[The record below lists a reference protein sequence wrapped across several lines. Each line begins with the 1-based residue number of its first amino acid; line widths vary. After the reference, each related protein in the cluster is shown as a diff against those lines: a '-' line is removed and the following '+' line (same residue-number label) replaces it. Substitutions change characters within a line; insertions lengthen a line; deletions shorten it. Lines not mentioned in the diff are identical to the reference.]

1 MATKAWLA
9 ALVHGGL
16 WLGTLAAA
24 EAQAAP
30 VFVEAPCDIP
40 IVNDAVRERLRC
52 GTVSVPRDAA
62 RPDAGT
68 FELAV
73 VVKRSAAPTPGATPI
88 LFLHGGPGGQ
98 QVPYM
103 GLGATDFTPGRDVI
117 AFDMRGGGRTG
128 PALCG
133 GMTAALFESF
143 RIALRGDDPMP
154 TRESALDACMD
165 ELAAAGY
172 RPEHFGSVRN
182 VEDAESIRQ
191 ALGIDRWAVYG
202 TSYGT
207 TVGAE
212 YLARHPEAIESLVLD
227 SLYPPDAYVHTVREA
242 QGRAIGRLLDEC
254 ASDAACAARF
264 PGLDRAK
271 ADAALAS
278 FATDPLPF
286 HLGGERYVAEERA
299 VRSALSNLFYTE
311 ATARSVP
318 WFVDA
323 MVRRDGDA
331 IAAGLGAPLLVGDA
345 SADAGV
351 AIPGLLGTDCR
362 DRARHHAPHAGPGP
376 NWMDMVLGIPNG
388 ACRDLPL
395 GPVPGLP
402 VGTTV
407 PVLVLSAG
415 YDGFQPDGEAVAA
428 AIGPA
433 AIAYLLPRAAHSVR
447 GAGDCPRGIVS
458 AFINDPSKTPDTT
471 CIAEMTAPPFV
482 LDVRPM
488 PAMAAL
494 GAAASGSRPP
504 AAVLVAATGVVLLL
518 LAGIVVPAIL
528 WLWRRLRRTPAA
540 PGARGVR
547 ALAVGGGLL
556 GVAGA
561 VLPVAGTMQAH
572 PGMMGF
578 GLDPTLALGLWAI
591 PVGGALAGLALG
603 LALRKREWGV
613 AVAALGG
620 VVAVLGVLV
629 LGLAPW
635 G

>member
-1 MATKAWLA
+1 MTKRATLIGVV
-9 ALVHGGL
+9 ALLFGALEGMD
-16 WLGTLAAA
+16 
-24 EAQAAP
+24 EAYAAP

-40 IVNDAVRERLRC
+40 IVDDAVRERLRC
-52 GTVSVPRDAA
+52 GTVSAPRDAA
-62 RPDAGT
+62 QPADGT

-73 VVKRSAAPTPGATPI
+73 VVKRSAAPTPGAAPI
-88 LFLHGGPGGQ
+88 LFLHGGPGGE

-103 GLGATDFTPGRDVI
+103 GLGARDFTPGRDLI

-143 RIALRGDDPMP
+143 RMALRGDDPMP

-182 VEDAESIRQ
+182 VEDAERIRQ
-191 ALGIDRWAVYG
+191 SLGIERWAVYG

-212 YLARHPEAIESLVLD
+212 YLSQHPGAIESLVLD

-254 ASDAACAARF
+254 ASEAACAARF

-286 HLGGERYVAEERA
+286 HLGGERYVADERA
-299 VRSALSNLFYTE
+299 VRSALYTLFYRE
-311 ATARSVP
+311 ETARSVP
-318 WFVDA
+318 WFINAV
-323 MVRRDGDA
+323 VRRDGDA
-331 IAAGLGAPLLVGDA
+331 VAAALGAPLLLGDVPIG
-345 SADAGV
+345 GV
-351 AIPGLLGTDCR
+351 AVPGLLGTDCR
-362 DRARHHAPHAGPGP
+362 DRARHHAPHTGPGP
-376 NWMDMVLGIPNG
+376 NWMDMFLGIPNG

-395 GPVPGLP
+395 GTVPGLP

-428 AIGPA
+428 AIGQA

-447 GAGDCPRGIVS
+447 GAGDCPRGIIS

-471 CIAEMTAPPFV
+471 CIATMTAPSFV

-488 PAMAAL
+488 PAITNL
-494 GAAASGSRPP
+494 GAATSGGRPP
-504 AAVLVAATGVVLLL
+504 AGVLVAAAGFALVL

-528 WLWRRLRRTPAA
+528 WLWRRLRRYPAA

-572 PGMMGF
+572 PGIAGF
-578 GLDPTLALGLWAI
+578 GLEPTLALGLWAI
-591 PVGGALAGLALG
+591 PVGGALALLALG
-603 LALRKREWGV
+603 LALRKRQWGV
-613 AVAALGG
+613 ALAALGG
-620 VVAVLGVLV
+620 AVAVVGILV
-629 LGLAPW
+629 LGLTPW

>member
-1 MATKAWLA
+1 M
-9 ALVHGGL
+9 
-16 WLGTLAAA
+16 
-24 EAQAAP
+24 
-30 VFVEAPCDIP
+30 
-40 IVNDAVRERLRC
+40 
-52 GTVSVPRDAA
+52 
-62 RPDAGT
+62 
-68 FELAV
+68 
-73 VVKRSAAPTPGATPI
+73 
-88 LFLHGGPGGQ
+88 
-98 QVPYM
+98 
-103 GLGATDFTPGRDVI
+103 
-117 AFDMRGGGRTG
+117 
-128 PALCG
+128 
-133 GMTAALFESF
+133 ESD
-143 RIALRGDDPMP
+143 RIALRGDDPMS
-154 TRESALDACMD
+154 TRNAALAACMD

-182 VEDAESIRQ
+182 VEDAERIRQ
-191 ALGIDRWAVYG
+191 ALGIERWAVYG

-212 YLARHPEAIESLVLD
+212 YLAQHPEAIESLVLD

-242 QGRAIGRLLDEC
+242 QGQAIGRLLDEC
-254 ASDAACAARF
+254 ASEAACAARF

-286 HLGGERYVAEERA
+286 HLGGERYVADERA
-299 VRSALSNLFYTE
+299 VRRALYSLFYRE
-311 ATARSVP
+311 ETARAVP
-318 WFVDA
+318 WFINAV
-323 MVRRDGDA
+323 VRRDGDA
-331 IAAGLGAPLLVGDA
+331 VAAALGAPLLLGDA
-345 SADAGV
+345 SNGGV
-351 AIPGLLGTDCR
+351 AVPGLLGTDCR
-362 DRARHHAPHAGPGP
+362 DRARHHAPHTGPGP
-376 NWMDMVLGIPNG
+376 NWMDMFLGIPNG
-388 ACRDLPL
+388 ACRVLPL
-395 GPVPGLP
+395 GTVPGLP

-447 GAGDCPRGIVS
+447 GAGDCPRGIIS

-471 CIAEMTAPPFV
+471 CIATMTAPSFV

-488 PAMAAL
+488 PAVVAL
-494 GAAASGSRPP
+494 GHAMDGGKPP
-504 AAVLVAATGVVLLL
+504 AGVLVAAAGSVLLV

-528 WLWRRLRRTPAA
+528 WLWRRRRRRPAA

-572 PGMMGF
+572 PGMAGF
-578 GLDPTLALGLWAI
+578 GLEPTLALGLWAI
-591 PVGGALAGLALG
+591 PLGGALALLALG
-603 LALRKREWGV
+603 LALRKRQWGV
-613 AVAALGG
+613 ALAALGG
-620 VVAVLGVLV
+620 AVAVVGILV
-629 LGLAPW
+629 LGLTPW